1 MRPTAILAQVHC
13 RCSDVVHLVGLRG
26 GGANTPDH
34 LDQCGWQQQ
43 PHLGPEITY
52 PRVRQ
57 YASRVG
63 ASFRVIA
70 HEDEVST
77 PTTLSANA
85 WQNHTAYVLKILA
98 VYDAL
103 ESHDEVLLIDDT
115 VFIVST
121 ANDVF
126 AACPPEVSGGTRAAP
141 LTVISHS

>member
-1 MRPTAILAQVHC
+1 MLLVCAAAAQTRQIISISVAGNSN
-13 RCSDVVHLVGLRG
+13 R
-26 GGANTPDH
+26 T
-34 LDQCGWQQQ
+34 W
-43 PHLGPEITY
+43 GPEITY

-126 AACPPEVSGGTRAAP
+126 AACPPEVSSGTRAAP